1 MKIENDTSDCAVLF
15 LRSFRVQTW
24 CKFGAKTYRTMQK
37 LCNDMRRKR
46 HKIAQNE
53 RFSTIFRGINASRK
67 TRRDNYSPTA
77 IIKKP
82 RYHNGFRGFSFAENL
97 PLVQVYFGVGFGA
110 SETAQ
115 IHGNFNRRYTQFWV
129 CLFCFHC
136 SFFLLVL
143 GF

>member
-15 LRSFRVQTW
+15 LRSFRVQNW

-67 TRRDNYSPTA
+67 TPRDNYSFG
-77 IIKKP
+77 IISIYKKLCITQ
-82 RYHNGFRGFSFAENL
+82 GFLCCRAVPWCRRL
-97 PLVQVYFGVGFGA
+97 PLRIFSAGA
-110 SETAQ
+110 SPRPTRAVKFVK
-115 IHGNFNRRYTQFWV
+115 NPAV
-129 CLFCFHC
+129 LFTFHR
-136 SFFLLVL
+136 FY
-143 GF
+143 GII

>member
-15 LRSFRVQTW
+15 LRSFRVQNW

-67 TRRDNYSPTA
+67 TQRDNKRGTHVSICVASAVFRRVPLFV
-77 IIKKP
+77 IPP
-82 RYHNGFRGFSFAENL
+82 RTRGRQSIALSFELKTPHWGVFLTLSQFSK
-97 PLVQVYFGVGFGA
+97 
-110 SETAQ
+110 
-115 IHGNFNRRYTQFWV
+115 R
-129 CLFCFHC
+129 
-136 SFFLLVL
+136 
-143 GF
+143 

>member
-15 LRSFRVQTW
+15 LRSFRVQIW

-67 TRRDNYSPTA
+67 TRRDKSKKYFTRTLCKQGSCFFDLSMRELIFDLPHSNIGRQRTSLCRSP
-77 IIKKP
+77 
-82 RYHNGFRGFSFAENL
+82 
-97 PLVQVYFGVGFGA
+97 
-110 SETAQ
+110 
-115 IHGNFNRRYTQFWV
+115 
-129 CLFCFHC
+129 
-136 SFFLLVL
+136 
-143 GF
+143 

>member
-15 LRSFRVQTW
+15 LRSFRVQNW

-67 TRRDNYSPTA
+67 TPRDNFDLWSKLQKALRITRSAFCYLLDE
-77 IIKKP
+77 P
-82 RYHNGFRGFSFAENL
+82 RCSYDCPSGKLWVMIGYAKLWCPDGQFKLEWQSYHNDAKHLITTRS
-97 PLVQVYFGVGFGA
+97 V
-110 SETAQ
+110 S
-115 IHGNFNRRYTQFWV
+115 
-129 CLFCFHC
+129 
-136 SFFLLVL
+136 
-143 GF
+143 

>member
-15 LRSFRVQTW
+15 LRSFRVQNW

-67 TRRDNYSPTA
+67 TPRDNFLFLRIIFENHSTHFGGCCFFVFGRGDLWSPAGERSSPLRCMAVQFVKT
-77 IIKKP
+77 
-82 RYHNGFRGFSFAENL
+82 L
-97 PLVQVYFGVGFGA
+97 PSYLLF
-110 SETAQ
+110 
-115 IHGNFNRRYTQFWV
+115 GNFMV
-129 CLFCFHC
+129 
-136 SFFLLVL
+136 
-143 GF
+143 